1 MSLESETRTQIDEL
15 VSSHRVVLFMKGT
28 RQAPQCGFSAQV
40 VGILDRLLP
49 DYQTFDVL
57 SAPDVRDGI
66 KEYSSWPTIPQLY
79 IEGEFVG
86 GCDIVKEMHVSG
98 ELHETLG
105 LPSPAQVA
113 PPSVRVTDEAAQMIR
128 EAMASSDFKE
138 IHVKIDAVFNHSL
151 GFGPRE
157 GGEVEA
163 RAGEFT
169 FLFDPDSAPRADGL
183 VIGFAESSEGRGLT
197 VENPNQP
204 QVRQLL
210 PNELQALM
218 NAGDAFV
225 LVDVRT
231 PEERATAFIAGSRL
245 LDEELHRELMS
256 LPRDTTLVFQCHH
269 GGRSQAASEQY
280 VAAGF
285 TRVHNLSGGIDAWST
300 QIDPSVPRY

>member
-1 MSLESETRTQIDEL
+1 MSLESEMRTQIDEL

-169 FLFDPDSAPRADGL
+169 FLFDPDSATRADGL

>member
-169 FLFDPDSAPRADGL
+169 FLFDPDSATRADGL

>member
-1 MSLESETRTQIDEL
+1 MSLESEMRTQIDEL

-169 FLFDPDSAPRADGL
+169 FLFDSDSATRADGL

-231 PEERATAFIAGSRL
+231 PDERATAFIAGSRL

-256 LPRDTTLVFQCHH
+256 LSRDTTLVFQCHH
-269 GGRSQAASEQY
+269 GGRSQAAAEQY